1 MNYQTYLFF
10 DGRAE
15 YIQGYDTPQHTFPL
29 GSLVFGLLDMEFA
42 PYLEQATGLL
52 DRFRGMDFPAGR
64 TMAQSLAEPGTCA
77 YYQAASFYHGLAE
90 AVRATS
96 PALFDLLE
104 GYCSATFRRFK
115 RELDRMT
122 GQLSQVNHGQP
133 SGSRLSTNSLFQRAV
148 HTGNLALTSDLL
160 EGYCRSFPA
169 YTEQMEVFIELDTED
184 ASLCETALLFLESFA
199 ELLRQLTQAAE
210 DFRSLIAATLV
221 DEDGRPRTE
230 HGQRPSELL
239 AELAEHGDSTYQKYH
254 NLEDD
259 IHIQTRYKRPTD
271 NKKGGISAATFY
283 ASDTLPALLFL
294 EFVQM
299 CAQNL
304 PVAVCESCH
313 RLFVPFSSRAKYCE
327 RVLDPETG
335 ATCKDI
341 AAKLAY
347 AEELKADKARE
358 LYNKMRNRYQM
369 RCSRAPGNQK
379 MRDDYNAW
387 RKQAQ
392 MALSKYQLGEIGWET
407 FEKVIQTGL

>member
-1 MNYQTYLFF
+1 M
-10 DGRAE
+10 
-15 YIQGYDTPQHTFPL
+15 
-29 GSLVFGLLDMEFA
+29 
-42 PYLEQATGLL
+42 
-52 DRFRGMDFPAGR
+52 
-64 TMAQSLAEPGTCA
+64 
-77 YYQAASFYHGLAE
+77 
-90 AVRATS
+90 
-96 PALFDLLE
+96 
-104 GYCSATFRRFK
+104 
-115 RELDRMT
+115 
-122 GQLSQVNHGQP
+122 
-133 SGSRLSTNSLFQRAV
+133 
-148 HTGNLALTSDLL
+148 
-160 EGYCRSFPA
+160 
-169 YTEQMEVFIELDTED
+169 
-184 ASLCETALLFLESFA
+184 FLESFA

-239 AELAEHGDSTYQKYH
+239 AELAENGDSTYQKYH

-347 AEELKADKARE
+347 AEELKADKAKE